1 MQLTNWL
8 RRVFPRM
15 NSSRFLGARSVI
27 RRGERELADRQ
38 RWLECLEPRMLLTT
52 VVIDYSFD
60 TDNFFDT
67 QAKKDLLQT
76 VADSLAS
83 RLEDNL
89 LAITPGPTGFGFD
102 NTWDAIFDHPATGLD
117 VSITDMMVPANTII
131 LYAGGRDLPGSTVGQ
146 GGPGGFSSSGT
157 TEFNETVEARGQA
170 GALLATETDFSLWG
184 GAITFDTAN
193 AWHFGLT
200 TDGLDSNETDFFS
213 VAQHEIGHLLG
224 IGTARSWRNQVS
236 GSVFTGEESAFLFDG
251 FVPLFGDLSHWAEGT
266 TSDGQIA
273 TMNPVLLN
281 GTRALFT
288 GLDFAALT
296 DIGWEVAPEGDGGL
310 PSVTLSLST
319 EIIAEAGGTSIVTAT
334 LSEASTLDVTVDL
347 SFDGSTATNVSD
359 YTRSGT
365 QIVIMAGDLTGTVTL
380 TAEQDE
386 DDEVSELIDVEIS
399 GLANATEL
407 EPQHVLVLIAD
418 DDSPQG
424 VGLQLIDIN
433 PEFGIGSFP
442 DNLVDVD
449 GTLFFSAF
457 DFVHLRELWK
467 SDGTVEGTV
476 LVADISTD
484 PFSNPIGSSPQHLTN
499 VNGTLFFVA
508 ADDLHGFELWKSDG
522 TAEGTVLV
530 KDITP
535 GLDGNISSISELTA
549 VGSTLYFSAI
559 DEFGVELWE
568 SDGTPEGT
576 GRVTD
581 IAPDDANSL
590 PQSLTNVNGTL
601 FFVANDQVHGLELW
615 KVDPITGA
623 VSMLRD
629 IATDVFD
636 SGPSD
641 LTNVDGTLFFTATD
655 AEHSRELW
663 KSDGTSEGTVLVRD
677 IDPTFFPGGT
687 VPRSSEPRG
696 LVNFNGTLFFSAD
709 GGLIGHQLWKS
720 DGTEEGTVLVKEVSV
735 GFISFGPEFLTVV
748 NDTLF
753 FIGEDAEA
761 GYELFISD
769 GTTEGTELL
778 KDIRPLSL
786 EGNDSFAENLTNV
799 NGRLYFTADD
809 GTTGPALWTSDGT
822 TAGTMLVSD
831 VEPDEFSLGP
841 TQLTSANG
849 LLFFTADDGTNGRE
863 LWVLTPPGEVSPPS
877 VTLSLSSATLAE
889 AAGTRTVTATLSAAS
904 DLAVT
909 IVLGFS
915 GTATNVSDYTR
926 SATQIVI
933 AAGNM
938 TGTVT
943 LTAVQDTR
951 DEANET
957 IVIDITD
964 VTNGIESG
972 TQQVTAT
979 INDDDA
985 PPTVTLTVNP
995 ATIGENAGQSVLTAT
1010 LSAASS
1016 LDVTVALGFGGTATL
1031 TDDYTRTATQIV
1043 IAAGSMTGTATLTA
1057 VQNARHEINET
1068 VFVEI
1073 TSVTNGTE
1081 SGTQQVT
1088 ATITDDDPVNKAPT
1102 FTKGP
1107 NQTVLEEAAT
1117 SVNWATAISAGAGDV
1132 GQQVQFEVTSNTN
1145 TSLFAVPPAVS
1156 PTGVLTY
1163 TPAINA
1169 TGTATIT
1176 LVLRDDGGTVD
1187 GVSDTSAAMNFT
1199 ITVTPVNDAPTF
1211 SKGPDQIVIEDAV
1224 GMQTVTGWA
1233 TNLSRGAA
1241 NEAAQAL
1248 TFVVTGNTNPAL
1260 FRTLPAISSP
1270 ANSTTGV
1277 LTYATAA
1284 NASGFADITIRLE
1297 DNGGTANGGA
1307 NRSAEQTFRINVT
1320 PVNDAPTITVPA
1332 AQTTNE
1338 DTAKLIP
1345 AITVADLEATTLDV
1359 NLAVTRGQLTLGT
1372 VTGLTFQNST
1382 TNGSATLRIQGSQTD
1397 VNNAL
1402 RTLTYLPNLNVSG
1415 NDTLTATV
1423 SDLGATGTG
1432 GTLTANKTVAITIR
1446 PINDAPVRTAG
1457 MLTAINVLEDSA
1469 TGAAASLGLNSLT
1482 YAAGPATATDE
1493 IAPPTPAV
1501 AQRLTFRITAIPNF
1515 VTLFKPDG
1523 TTRVNL
1529 NGLVTAAELQG
1540 LQYRTVANLF
1550 GTGDLR
1556 FSVTDNGSASLPNV
1570 NSLTET
1576 LSITVTPLNDL
1587 PTIANIADVAI
1598 DEDRSSAAI
1607 AFRIDDAEDRLTS
1620 LSALTVTATSS
1631 NIGLVPNTATNIV
1644 LGGSLGNRT
1653 ILLRPLANQFG
1664 STMITVTVTDSNLTT
1679 ATDTFVLTVRPIN
1692 DAPVVTIA
1700 TLSVPEYTTNGFVVG
1715 TVTATDADPS
1725 DTPAFEF
1732 VPLVN
1737 NTFAI
1742 DRTTGQITVRD
1753 FTRIDFETLG
1763 VHRLTVRA
1771 IDPQNASATG
1781 IITINVQDQSFDLPA
1796 ITLGDSINSV
1806 RVARE
1811 ANNLV
1816 VRQGTTNLI
1825 PPTTPALPA
1834 VIAIEDIA
1842 TVEINGGSAAD
1853 TLLLDQ
1859 TLNTAGTAA
1868 SHRFKGRI
1876 LFNGHNGNDVLDG
1889 RAITVG
1895 TFGVQFDGGE
1905 GNDLA
1910 QAGAEIDTLIGGAG
1924 NDMLSGGKGSDT
1936 YRFADLAADATD
1948 ETDTLTELSGT
1959 VEGTADVLDFSALT
1973 TAVVVKL
1980 TSETAL
1986 ATHAHRIVRTSATG
2000 TTKLAPNFEN
2010 GTGGAG
2016 DDAILGST
2024 LANSLLGG
2032 AGDDTII
2039 GGAGND
2045 TLRGGADDDIL
2056 IGGLG
2061 SDSVVGDSGN
2071 DVGLGGRGSAARG
2084 GNGAKESGDI
2094 LDTASLESINEA
2106 FATFFAFEGV

>member
-1 MQLTNWL
+1 MV
-8 RRVFPRM
+8 RRR
-15 NSSRFLGARSVI
+15 
-27 RRGERELADRQ
+27 ECELARGQ
-38 RWLECLEPRMLLTT
+38 RWLEPLEARTLLTT
-52 VVIDYSFD
+52 VVIDYSLD
-60 TDNFFDT
+60 TNNFFDT
-67 QAKKDLLQT
+67 QDKKDLLQT

-83 RLEDNL
+83 RLNDNL
-89 LAITPGPTGFGFD
+89 LAITPGPSGFGFP
-102 NTWDAIFDHPATGLD
+102 NTWDTIFDHPGTGLEF
-117 VSITDMMVPANTII
+117 SITDLTVPADTII
-131 LYAGGRDLPGSTVGQ
+131 IYAGGRELTAPTVGQ
-146 GGPGGFSSSGT
+146 GGPGGFSTSGT
-157 TEFNETVEARGQA
+157 TEFNEIVAARGQA
-170 GALLATETDFSLWG
+170 GALLATETDFSLFG

-193 AWHFGLT
+193 EWHFGLT
-200 TDGLDSNETDFFS
+200 TEGLDSNETDFFS
-213 VAQHEIGHLLG
+213 VAQHEVGHLLG
-224 IGTARSWRNQVS
+224 IGTASSWRNQVID
-236 GSVFTGEESAFLFDG
+236 GSFVGAASVISFGGD
-251 FVPLFGDLSHWAEGT
+251 VPLFGDETHWAEDT
-266 TSDGQIA
+266 TSNGQIA
-273 TMNPVLLN
+273 TMNPILLN

-288 GLDFAALT
+288 NLDFAALS
-296 DIGWEVAPEGDGGL
+296 DVGWEVAPAVTGEL
-310 PSVTLSLST
+310 PSVTLSLSFENIT
-319 EIIAEAGGTSIVTAT
+319 EAGGTSTVTAT
-334 LSEASTLDVTVDL
+334 LSEESAQDVTVAL
-347 SFDGSTATNVSD
+347 SFDGTATIVSD

-380 TAEQDE
+380 AAVQDE
-386 DDEVSELIDVEIS
+386 LDEVSELIEVEIS
-399 GLANATEL
+399 SVTNGTEF
-407 EPQHVLVLIAD
+407 ETQQVIVSITD

-433 PEFGIGSFP
+433 TELGEGSFP
-442 DNLVDVD
+442 GNLVDVN

-457 DFVHLRELWK
+457 DAEHLRELWK

-484 PFSNPIGSSPQHLTN
+484 PSNPFGSSPFELTN

-508 ADDLHGFELWKSDG
+508 NDDLHGFELWKSDG

-535 GLDGNISSISELTA
+535 GPDGNISAISELTA
-549 VGSTLYFSAI
+549 VGSTLFFSAI
-559 DEFGVELWE
+559 DDKGVELWK
-568 SDGTPEGT
+568 SDGTEEGT
-576 GRVTD
+576 MRVSD
-581 IAPDDANSL
+581 IAPDDASSV

-615 KVDPITGA
+615 RVDPVTGA
-623 VSMLRD
+623 VLMLRD
-629 IATDVFD
+629 IASDMFD
-636 SGPSD
+636 SGPAD
-641 LTNVDGTLFFTATD
+641 LTAVDGTLFFSATD
-655 AEHSRELW
+655 EEHSRELW
-663 KSDGTSEGTVLVRD
+663 KSDGTVEGTVFVKD
-677 IDPTFFPGGT
+677 INPNVFSGTTVALSSDPRF
-687 VPRSSEPRG
+687 

-709 GGLIGHQLWKS
+709 DGELGHQLWMS

-753 FIGEDAEA
+753 FVGEDAEA

-769 GTTEGTELL
+769 GTTEGTQLL

-799 NGRLYFTADD
+799 DGRLYFTADD

-831 VEPDEFSLGP
+831 IEPDEFGLGP

-849 LLFFTADDGTNGRE
+849 LLFFTADDGTNGNE
-863 LWVLTPPGEVSPPS
+863 LWVLTPPAVAPPPN

-889 AAGTRTVTATLSAAS
+889 AAGTTVVTATLSAAS
-904 DLAVT
+904 DMDVT

-915 GTATNVSDYTR
+915 GTATNPGDYNR

-951 DEANET
+951 DETNET
-957 IVIDITD
+957 IVVDITD
-964 VTNGIESG
+964 TINAL
-972 TQQVTAT
+972 TLNQQVTAT
-979 INDDDA
+979 IIDDDA
-985 PPTVTLTVNP
+985 PPTVTLSVTP
-995 ATIGENAGQSVLTAT
+995 ATIGENAGQAGLTAT
-1010 LSAASS
+1010 LSAVSGR
-1016 LDVTVALGFGGTATL
+1016 DVTVSLGFGGTATF
-1031 TDDYTRTATQIV
+1031 TEDYTRTATQIV
-1043 IAAGSMTGTATLTA
+1043 IAAGNMTGTATLTA
-1057 VQNARHEINET
+1057 VQNARHETNET
-1068 VFVEI
+1068 IAVEV
-1073 TSVTNGTE
+1073 TGVTNGTE
-1081 SGTQQVT
+1081 SGTQQITV
-1088 ATITDDDPVNKAPT
+1088 TITDDDPVNKAPT

-1107 NQTVLEEAAT
+1107 NQTTLEEVAQ
-1117 SVNWATAISAGAGDV
+1117 SVNWATAISAGAGDL
-1132 GQQVQFEVTSNTN
+1132 GQQVHFEVTNNTN
-1145 TSLFAVPPAVS
+1145 TSLFGVSPAVS

-1163 TPAINA
+1163 TPAPNA
-1169 TGTATIT
+1169 NGTATIT
-1176 LVLRDDGGTVD
+1176 IVLKDDGGTVD
-1187 GVSDTSAAMNFT
+1187 GGKDSSAAMTFT
-1199 ITVTPVNDAPTF
+1199 ITVTAVNDAPTF
-1211 SKGPDQIVIEDAV
+1211 TKGPDQTVIEDVAGV
-1224 GMQTVTGWA
+1224 QTVTGWA

-1241 NEAAQAL
+1241 NEMAQTL
-1248 TFVVTGNTNPAL
+1248 KFVVTGNTNPAL
-1260 FRTLPAISSP
+1260 FKTPPAISSP

-1284 NASGFADITIRLE
+1284 NANGFADITILLE
-1297 DNGGTANGGA
+1297 DNGGTANGGL
-1307 NRSAEQTFRINVT
+1307 NRSAEQTFRITVT
-1320 PVNDAPTITVPA
+1320 AVNDAPTIVVPA

-1382 TNGSATLRIQGSQTD
+1382 TNGSANVRIQGSQTD

-1402 RTLTYLPNLNVSG
+1402 KTLTYLPNQNVSG
-1415 NDTLTATV
+1415 SDTLTATV
-1423 SDLGATGTG
+1423 SDLGVTGTG
-1432 GTLTANKTVAITIR
+1432 GTLSASKTVAITIK

-1457 MLTAINVLEDSA
+1457 VLTAINVLEDSA
-1469 TGAAASLGLNSLT
+1469 TSTAASLGLNSLT
-1482 YAAGPATATDE
+1482 YAPGPATATDE
-1493 IAPPTPAV
+1493 IAPLAPAV
-1501 AQRLTFRITAIPNF
+1501 AQKLTFKITAIPNF

-1523 TTRVNL
+1523 TTQVRL
-1529 NGLVTAAELQG
+1529 NGLVTATELQG
-1540 LQYRTVANLF
+1540 LQYKTVANLF
-1550 GTGDLR
+1550 GTGELK
-1556 FSVTDNGSASLPNV
+1556 FAVTDNGSGSLPNV

-1576 LSITVTPLNDL
+1576 LSITVAPVSDA
-1587 PTIANIADVAI
+1587 PTIANIADIAI
-1598 DEDRSSAAI
+1598 DEDKSTAAI
-1607 AFRIDDAEDRLTS
+1607 AFKIDDAEDKLTS
-1620 LSALTVTATSS
+1620 LNALTVTATSS
-1631 NIGLVPNTATNIV
+1631 NIGLVPNSATNIV

-1653 ILLRPLANQFG
+1653 ILLKPLANQFG
-1664 STMITVTVTDSNLTT
+1664 ATTITVTVTDSNLMT

-1700 TLSVPEYTTNGFVVG
+1700 TLTVLEYTTNGFVVG
-1715 TVTATDADPS
+1715 TVTATDADPA
-1725 DTPAFEF
+1725 DNPAFEF

-1742 DRTTGQITVRD
+1742 DRTTGQITVKD
-1753 FTRIDFETLG
+1753 FTKIDFETLG
-1763 VHRLTVRA
+1763 VYRLTVKA

-1781 IITINVQDQSFDLPA
+1781 IITVNVQDQAFDLPV
-1796 ITLGDSINSV
+1796 ITLGDTVNSV
-1806 RVARE
+1806 TVARE
-1811 ANNLV
+1811 ANSLV

-1825 PPTTPALPA
+1825 PSTTPPLPA

-1842 TVEINGGSAAD
+1842 TVEINGGSSAD

-1876 LFNGHNGNDVLDG
+1876 LFNGLNGNDVLDG

-1895 TFGVQFDGGE
+1895 SFGVQFDGGD

-1924 NDMLSGGKGSDT
+1924 NDLLSGGKGSDT

-1948 ETDTLTELSGT
+1948 EIDTLTELPGT
-1959 VEGTADVLDFSALT
+1959 AEGAADVLDFSALT
-1973 TAVVVKL
+1973 TDVVVKL

-1986 ATHAHRIVRTSATG
+1986 ATHAHRVVKTSATG
-2000 TTKLAPNFEN
+2000 TIKLAPNFEN

-2016 DDAILGST
+2016 NDSILGSAV
-2024 LANSLLGG
+2024 ANSLLGG
-2032 AGDDTII
+2032 AGIDTII

-2045 TLRGGADDDIL
+2045 TLRGGDGDDTL

-2061 SDSVVGDSGN
+2061 ADSVFGDSGS

-2084 GNGAKESGDI
+2084 GTGVRDAGDI
-2094 LDTASLESINEA
+2094 LDASLESINEA
-2106 FATFFAFEGV
+2106 FATVFGFESL